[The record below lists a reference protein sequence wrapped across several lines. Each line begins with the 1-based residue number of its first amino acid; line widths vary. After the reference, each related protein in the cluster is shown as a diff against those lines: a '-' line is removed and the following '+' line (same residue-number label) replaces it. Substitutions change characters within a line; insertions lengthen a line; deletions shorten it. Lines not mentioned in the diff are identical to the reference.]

1 MHRANILFSLILWF
15 GLAGGAAGNAAIDA
29 DNDGVFDSGGQ
40 IGADIDGEA
49 AGDFSG
55 RSVSLSSDG
64 QVVAIGAYDNDG
76 NGNNAGHVRLYALD
90 DGNWV
95 QRGSDIDGEAAGDT
109 SGHSVSLSS
118 DGSVVAIGAPYSNG
132 NGEYS
137 GHVRLY
143 AWNGRD
149 WEQRGSDIDGEAVDN
164 YSGISVSLSS
174 DGSVVAIGAD
184 YNNDNGEAAG
194 HVRLY
199 AWDGRSWEQRGTDI
213 NGEATGDGSGYSVS
227 LSSDGGVVAI
237 GAPGNDGNDVNA
249 GHVRLYSWNGR
260 GDWEQRG
267 SDIDGEAT
275 GDGSGFSVSLSS
287 DGSVVAI
294 GTPFNDGNGGGAGH
308 VRLYAWSDGNWLQ
321 RGSDID
327 GEAAGD
333 GSGFSVSLS
342 PEGHVVAIGALGN
355 DANGDSA
362 GHVRLYGWN
371 GRSDWEQR
379 GSDIDGE
386 AAGDQ
391 SGFAVSLSSDGR
403 VVAIGANA
411 NDDSGDAAGH
421 VRLYAVGGFDV
432 FPEDRN
438 ESVDT
443 DQDGIGNNADTDDD
457 GDGVLDRDDAFP
469 LDPTRP
475 VDTSNA
481 AIDADNDGVFDSGGQ
496 IGRDIDGEA
505 AGDFSGRS
513 VSLSSDGQ
521 VVAIGAYDNDGNGNN
536 AGHVRLYALDD
547 GNWVQRGSDI
557 DGEAA
562 GDTSG
567 HSVSLSPDGNVV
579 AIGAPFNGDNG
590 ERSGHVRLYAWD
602 GRDWVQRGADID
614 GETGNDGSGFSVS
627 LSFDGSVVAIG
638 ALGNGANGSG
648 SGHVRLYAWDGRNWV
663 QR

>member
-15 GLAGGAAGNAAIDA
+15 GLVGGAAGNAAIDA

-249 GHVRLYSWNGR
+249 GHVRLYSWNDR

-267 SDIDGEAT
+267 SDIDGEAA
-275 GDGSGFSVSLSS
+275 GDSSGYSVSLSS
-287 DGSVVAI
+287 DGHVVAI
-294 GTPFNDGNGGGAGH
+294 GAPGNDANGNSSGH

-371 GRSDWEQR
+371 GRSWEQR

-403 VVAIGANA
+403 VAAIGANA

-475 VDTSNA
+475 VDASNA

-496 IGRDIDGEA
+496 IG
-505 AGDFSGRS
+505 
-513 VSLSSDGQ
+513 
-521 VVAIGAYDNDGNGNN
+521 
-536 AGHVRLYALDD
+536 
-547 GNWVQRGSDI
+547 
-557 DGEAA
+557 
-562 GDTSG
+562 SG
-567 HSVSLSPDGNVV
+567 H
-579 AIGAPFNGDNG
+579 
-590 ERSGHVRLYAWD
+590 
-602 GRDWVQRGADID
+602 
-614 GETGNDGSGFSVS
+614 
-627 LSFDGSVVAIG
+627 
-638 ALGNGANGSG
+638 
-648 SGHVRLYAWDGRNWV
+648 
-663 QR
+663 

>member
-1 MHRANILFSLILWF
+1 MVAIGALGNDANGDS
-15 GLAGGAAGNAAIDA
+15 AGHVRLYGWNGRGAWEQRGSDIDGEAAGDQSGFAVSVSSDGRVVAIGANANDDSGDAAGHVRLYAVGGFDVFPEDRNESVDTDQDGIGNNADTDDDGDGVLDRDDAFPLDPTRPVDASNAAIDA

-249 GHVRLYSWNGR
+249 GHVRLYSWNDR

-267 SDIDGEAT
+267 SDIDGEAA
-275 GDGSGFSVSLSS
+275 GDSSGYSVSLSS
-287 DGSVVAI
+287 DGHVVAI
-294 GTPFNDGNGGGAGH
+294 GAPGNDANGNSSGH

-371 GRSDWEQR
+371 GRSWEQR

-403 VVAIGANA
+403 VAAIGANA

-469 LDPTRP
+469 LDPYT
-475 VDTSNA
+475 
-481 AIDADNDGVFDSGGQ
+481 
-496 IGRDIDGEA
+496 
-505 AGDFSGRS
+505 
-513 VSLSSDGQ
+513 
-521 VVAIGAYDNDGNGNN
+521 
-536 AGHVRLYALDD
+536 
-547 GNWVQRGSDI
+547 
-557 DGEAA
+557 
-562 GDTSG
+562 
-567 HSVSLSPDGNVV
+567 
-579 AIGAPFNGDNG
+579 
-590 ERSGHVRLYAWD
+590 
-602 GRDWVQRGADID
+602 
-614 GETGNDGSGFSVS
+614 TG
-627 LSFDGSVVAIG
+627 
-638 ALGNGANGSG
+638 
-648 SGHVRLYAWDGRNWV
+648 
-663 QR
+663 